1 VAPESVRGGP
11 IGIVRD
17 GDRITFDVLARR
29 LDVELTDEELQSRAQ
44 SQVPP
49 QKPYPGAALAKYAK
63 LVSSASL
70 GAITRP

>member
-1 VAPESVRGGP
+1 
-11 IGIVRD
+11 
-17 GDRITFDVLARR
+17 
-29 LDVELTDEELQSRAQ
+29 VELTDEELQSRAQ